1 MLKATRDVAKTL
13 NALNEKNETLENDLE
28 QAKRDID
35 ALYRSGVPKV
45 ILFDFYLIIEF
56 FLRLFLFYLHYI
68 IKKSALFI
76 TFNLYGYY
84 FLIFYFYQL
93 YLFLYSYLL
102 YINNRLINNRFRT
115 KEAHHQ
121 ERQERRRGLVN
132 WWNKIKKLEKIKK
145 HNNFLKKFKILKN
158 KF

>member
-35 ALYRSGVPKV
+35 ALYRSGLPKV

-68 IKKSALFI
+68 IKKIS
-76 TFNLYGYY
+76 
-84 FLIFYFYQL
+84 LIYH
-93 YLFLYSYLL
+93 
-102 YINNRLINNRFRT
+102 I
-115 KEAHHQ
+115 
-121 ERQERRRGLVN
+121 
-132 WWNKIKKLEKIKK
+132 
-145 HNNFLKKFKILKN
+145 
-158 KF
+158 